1 MSNDGVVA
9 SPQDI
14 RRLATSLTRYKQE
27 VSVASKQVQGALNQ
41 ADWHDRR
48 KDQFETTYRD
58 LQKKIE
64 SFMSGEVDQMIK
76 GLNQL
81 ASKLED
87 IQNVRM

>member
-27 VSVASKQVQGALNQ
+27 VSAASKQVQGALNQ

-64 SFMSGEVDQMIK
+64 SFMSGEVDQMVK